1 MPASSPEL
9 SSSSERSS
17 EQPKVPK
24 AKVRA
29 ATAEDFEAVYPL
41 LQELNSTRFTREI
54 WQRLFTNLWSQED
67 WCPGYV
73 LDTGSGIV
81 GFLGGLI
88 SHVEKGGETSRV
100 CNLTAWI
107 VKDEYRSNS
116 IMLLMPFL
124 RQKNT
129 VLTSLTSSPEAYKVY
144 KKLGFKD
151 LDDACR
157 ILYPVPA
164 WGSRY
169 ELLTDSS
176 EVRESLTP
184 WEQEC
189 FEHHKS
195 LDVQQCLIRS
205 GDRHCYLLI
214 TRRLGR
220 GHIQEVGD
228 VELFRESI
236 GVMRGKLC
244 KVLNVK
250 SLQVDERFLAGKNI
264 FLSRKKAFA
273 QPKQFKG
280 KVTAEDV
287 TAAYS
292 ELAVLATP

>member
-1 MPASSPEL
+1 MSAP
-9 SSSSERSS
+9 SSEL
-17 EQPKVPK
+17 PK

-29 ATAEDFEAVYPL
+29 ATADDFDAVYPL

-54 WQRLFTNLWSQED
+54 WQRLFTNLWDQED

-73 LDTGSGIV
+73 LDTGSNIV

-88 SHVEKGGETSRV
+88 SHIEKGGEMLRV

-151 LDDACR
+151 LDANCR

-169 ELLTDSS
+169 ELLTDPSR
-176 EVRESLTP
+176 VRGSLTS
-184 WEQEC
+184 WEQQC
-189 FEHHKS
+189 FDHHKK
-195 LDVQQCLIRS
+195 LDVQQCLIRH
-205 GDRHCYLLI
+205 GDRHCHLLI

-228 VELFRESI
+228 IELFRESI
-236 GVMRGKLC
+236 GALRGQLC
-244 KVLNVK
+244 RALNVK
-250 SLQVDERFLAGKNI
+250 SLQVDERFLAGKNL
-264 FLSRKKAFA
+264 FMSRKKTFA

-280 KVTAEDV
+280 KVTPEDI

>member
-1 MPASSPEL
+1 MSTP
-9 SSSSERSS
+9 SSEL
-17 EQPKVPK
+17 PK

-29 ATAEDFEAVYPL
+29 AAAEDFNAVYPL
-41 LQELNSTRFTREI
+41 LQELNNTRFTREI
-54 WQRLFTNLWSQED
+54 WQRLFTNLWGQEG

-73 LDTGSGIV
+73 LDTGSDIT

-88 SHVEKGGETSRV
+88 SQVEKSGETLRV

-129 VLTSLTSSPEAYKVY
+129 ILTSLTSSPEAYKVY
-144 KKLGFKD
+144 RKLGFKD
-151 LDDACR
+151 LDACCR

-169 ELLTDSS
+169 KLLTVPS
-176 EVRESLTP
+176 EVRDSLTSR
-184 WEQEC
+184 EQQC
-189 FEHHKS
+189 FDHHKN
-195 LDVQQCLIRS
+195 LDVRQCVVRH
-205 GDRHCYLLI
+205 GGRHCYLLI

-228 VELFRESI
+228 TELFRESI
-236 GVMRGKLC
+236 GVLRGQLC
-244 KVLNVK
+244 KALDVK

-264 FLSRKKAFA
+264 FMSRKKVFA
-273 QPKQFKG
+273 QPRQFKG
-280 KVTAEDV
+280 KITAEDV

-292 ELAVLATP
+292 ELVVLATP